1 MCRSAPAEV
10 VELEVF
16 ADGKVRHS
24 DHQQVEGRAN
34 HRAHPHDH
42 LHNTVTDR
50 QTDRH
55 TSVYVAP
62 FRPDLNHDPI
72 GIRLAESVHRE
83 RATVA
88 AN

>member
-1 MCRSAPAEV
+1 
-10 VELEVF
+10 VF

-42 LHNTVTDR
+42 LHNTVTAQANR
-50 QTDRH
+50 QAHERI
-55 TSVYVAP
+55 VAP

-88 AN
+88 N